1 MKKTNFKIEEDSKR
15 RHKMSSAS
23 KDAFSTESPVKTVKE
38 ATEIADRRPVLVF
51 VYRRKY
57 QGEFIVDIFVY
68 TQIYLKSGASVG
80 KKITDKLIGN
90 KKSGYA
96 YSKREIFKTYK
107 ASEKWIINSLKEIRN
122 NRIKFIG
129 RKQKDTSLEY
139 ILIE

>member
-1 MKKTNFKIEEDSKR
+1 
-15 RHKMSSAS
+15 MSSIS
-23 KDAFSTESPVKTVKE
+23 KDMFSTRSPIKTVKE

-51 VYRRKY
+51 VYRRKL
-57 QGEFIVDIFVY
+57 QGEFIVDIYVY
-68 TQIYLKSGASVG
+68 TQIYLKSGASIG
-80 KKITDKLIGN
+80 NPITDELLGN

-96 YSKREIFKTYK
+96 RSSRRIFKTFK
-107 ASEKWIINSLKEIRN
+107 ASERWIINSLNEIRN